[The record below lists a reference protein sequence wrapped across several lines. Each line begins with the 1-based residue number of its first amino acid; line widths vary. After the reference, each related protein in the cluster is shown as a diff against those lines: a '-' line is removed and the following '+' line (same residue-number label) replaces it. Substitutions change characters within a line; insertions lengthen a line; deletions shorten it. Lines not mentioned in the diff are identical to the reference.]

1 MLVIIASVR
10 FAFVKYN
17 LPPFP
22 KITSITKMKN
32 SHTQSM
38 KILLSEI
45 MNQKNLTIR
54 QVSIL
59 TGVPRSTVADI
70 MSERASPRLDTL
82 EQLAKGLKVRIT
94 DLYESKYK

>member
-1 MLVIIASVR
+1 
-10 FAFVKYN
+10 
-17 LPPFP
+17 
-22 KITSITKMKN
+22 
-32 SHTQSM
+32 M

>member
-1 MLVIIASVR
+1 
-10 FAFVKYN
+10 
-17 LPPFP
+17 
-22 KITSITKMKN
+22 MKN

-59 TGVPRSTVADI
+59 TGVPKSTVSDI
-70 MSERASPRLDTL
+70 VSRGRIPRLDTL
-82 EQLAKGLKVRIT
+82 EQLAKGLKVHIT
-94 DLYESKYK
+94 DLYESEYK

>member
-1 MLVIIASVR
+1 
-10 FAFVKYN
+10 
-17 LPPFP
+17 
-22 KITSITKMKN
+22 MKN

-94 DLYESKYK
+94 DLYESEYK